1 MKQYT
6 TFYELLEQ
14 QSSTKDMFLYE
25 EEGDLC
31 HITYE
36 DFRKNILSFPKIEK
50 QRVGILTENS
60 YECILSIFA
69 CAYQKKDIILLN
81 PRDDDETI
89 KEQIIAA
96 DVAYLLG
103 DVKNLYE
110 EYLREDIPSSTPK
123 ILFFTSGTTS
133 RAKAVVLDETKLCAS
148 AYNGGYCLPLKKED
162 ILLCLLPLSHVFGF
176 VCSLLWGLSFNCTI
190 ALGRG
195 LRHMMDDL
203 EFFKPTVLT
212 AVPQMAMFYLKHE
225 LFNPELRLV
234 LIGGGDC
241 PENILLGIQ
250 NKGIQV
256 SFGYGLT
263 ETSSGVALSTGK
275 EPKKMTICPLNKITL
290 AEDNEILIESDD
302 ILFDGYYKHEEDTKA
317 VIIDH
322 KYHTGDLG
330 SIDEEGKL
338 TIIGRKKEMLVFDD
352 GTKIF
357 LPEYEGR
364 LKTYLPEDDLAVN
377 IKDQQVCLYIHTK
390 KEEAEINMAIME
402 FNKRCSRGNRI
413 SFVQYSSTPLP
424 KTQTGK
430 VKRYLLH

>member
-1 MKQYT
+1 
-6 TFYELLEQ
+6 
-14 QSSTKDMFLYE
+14 
-25 EEGDLC
+25 
-31 HITYE
+31 
-36 DFRKNILSFPKIEK
+36 
-50 QRVGILTENS
+50 
-60 YECILSIFA
+60 
-69 CAYQKKDIILLN
+69 
-81 PRDDDETI
+81 
-89 KEQIIAA
+89 
-96 DVAYLLG
+96 
-103 DVKNLYE
+103 
-110 EYLREDIPSSTPK
+110 
-123 ILFFTSGTTS
+123 
-133 RAKAVVLDETKLCAS
+133 
-148 AYNGGYCLPLKKED
+148 
-162 ILLCLLPLSHVFGF
+162 
-176 VCSLLWGLSFNCTI
+176 
-190 ALGRG
+190 
-195 LRHMMDDL
+195 MMDDL

-330 SIDEEGKL
+330 SMDEEGKL

-364 LKTYLPEDDLAVN
+364 LRTYLPEDDFAVN